1 MKKTETIVKMIGTG
15 LLAGAFL
22 AGCGAQTGGE
32 TGTNTPAAEQ
42 TTVATEAATEA
53 VTEVTATEAAPTE
66 EVTESEAV
74 GMANPWRSCTALEA
88 KIACP
93 RMFKAPDDAVV
104 NGWMMMDVESDEN
117 GIPGPLIELDFRMDG
132 VDFTARAQYGA
143 DMDADISGLYYDWI
157 VTDDVTL
164 ANWGMGFMEGKV
176 SRYIGDDGWTID
188 LCTWYDVEIGIAY
201 SLSAEAAD
209 LDGFDIQ
216 AVAEQMYDVNNEPTI
231 PDDEADGQN
240 PVMNFIGQYYVG
252 RGNLSISPE
261 GTNGA
266 LIEVWWG
273 SSAAEHSE
281 WVMHGTFDESTMSI
295 NYSDCERHDITLK
308 EDGTVES
315 DVTAYTNGTGCVKIN
330 DDYTITWI
338 DDQDHMA
345 DDLVMSN

>member
-1 MKKTETIVKMIGTG
+1 MKKTESIAKMIGTG

-22 AGCGAQTGGE
+22 AGCGEQ
-32 TGTNTPAAEQ
+32 TGTNTAAVAEQ
-42 TTVATEAATEA
+42 TPAATEA
-53 VTEVTATEAAPTE
+53 TTEVTVTEAAPTE
-66 EVTESEAV
+66 ETAEAV
-74 GMANPWRSCTALEA
+74 GIANPWHGCTALEA

-93 RMFKAPDDAVV
+93 RLFKAPDGAVV
-104 NGWMMMDVESDEN
+104 NGWMMMDVEADEN

-143 DMDADISGLYYDWI
+143 AMDADISGLYYDWD

-164 ANWGMGFMEGKV
+164 ANWGMGFMEGKT
-176 SRYIGDDGWTID
+176 SRHIEDNGWTVD

-216 AVAEQMYDVNNEPTI
+216 AIAEMMYDENNEPTI
-231 PDDEADGQN
+231 PDDEAEGDWQN
-240 PVMNFIGQYYVG
+240 PVMNFVGQYYAG

-261 GTNGA
+261 GTDGA

-295 NYSDCERHDITLK
+295 NYSDCERHDITVK

-315 DVTAYTNGTGCVKIN
+315 DVIAYTDGTGSVKIN
-330 DDYTITWI
+330 DDYSITWI
-338 DDQDHMA
+338 DDQDHLA
-345 DDLVMSN
+345 DDLKMTN